1 MRKNVVFIILAVCS
15 TLQAATTTVYNS
27 TELTSAINSLSPG
40 DMVIL
45 ADGTYS
51 HSGLTIDVSATST
64 EPVVIKAANV
74 GGAHWQGYLRLY
86 NAKYV
91 TIKGLV
97 FDAEAKRYSSHN
109 IHIKNSEHCRVT
121 HCLFDLDESS
131 ASISDIRYWLVVESG
146 RYNEID
152 YCQFNAK
159 KTKQATLKVVYN
171 EYRPNIHHNWFNGR
185 TYPGSNLNGY
195 ETLQL
200 GSGSTG
206 CKMESM
212 KAKVDYNLFEN
223 CNGEAEIISV
233 KTSDNYIRFNTF
245 RECRGQLV
253 LRIADGCQVYN
264 NYFLN
269 PSCKTGV
276 GGIRIHG
283 SYNEIYNNYFE
294 KLTDE
299 AIETRFGDT
308 DTTLGTEETKYRQ
321 SIGNLIAY
329 NTMYSSRAPVLDFGT
344 ASTTCPLPP
353 KDWDIINN
361 IFTIYQTGLID
372 GSGDTGTF
380 YENNIADE
388 FGGVSDITDMGRTLI
403 SDEMWVVYFGLTAG
417 TDGIYRQTN
426 TSPGRNQGT
435 HINDIAYLKDLDH
448 ESRDSTP
455 DIGAD
460 EYRSYAPSY
469 HPLASSDVGLY
480 AN

>member
-1 MRKNVVFIILAVCS
+1 MKRIIAFIAIALS
-15 TLQAATTTVYNS
+15 TALQAATTTVH
-27 TELTSAINSLSPG
+27 TAAELTTAINNLSPG
-40 DMVIL
+40 DTIIL

-51 HSGLTIDVSATST
+51 HSGLTIDVAATST
-64 EPVVIKAANV
+64 DPVVIKAANV

-86 NAKYV
+86 DSSYV
-91 TIKGLV
+91 TIEGLV
-97 FDAEAKRYSSHN
+97 FDAEAQRYDSQN
-109 IHIKNSEHCRVT
+109 IHMENSEHCRIT
-121 HCLFDLDESS
+121 RCLFDLDESG
-131 ASISDIRYWLVVESG
+131 AGISDIRYWLVVESG

-152 YCQFNAK
+152 HCQFNAK
-159 KTKQATLKVVYN
+159 KTTQATLKVIYN

-200 GSGSTG
+200 GSGSSG

-212 KAKVDYNLFEN
+212 QAKIDYNLFEE
-223 CNGEAEIISV
+223 CDGEAEIVSV

-245 RECRGQLV
+245 QECRGQLV
-253 LRIADGCQVYN
+253 LRMADNCEVYN

-269 PSCKTGV
+269 PSLKTGA

-283 SYNEIYNNYFE
+283 SYNEIYNNYFH

-308 DTTLGTEETKYRQ
+308 DTTGGTEETKYRQ

-329 NTMYSSRAPVLDFGT
+329 NTMYSSRTHVLDFGT
-344 ASTTCPLPP
+344 ADSTYTLPP
-353 KDWDIINN
+353 KDWDIVNN
-361 IFTIYQTGLID
+361 IFTIYQAGLID
-372 GSGDTGTF
+372 GSGDTNTF

-388 FGGVSDITDMGRTLI
+388 FGGISDITDMGRTL
-403 SDEMWVVYFGLTAG
+403 SSNEMWVVYFGLTVG
-417 TDGIYRQTN
+417 TDGIYRQTSS
-426 TSPGRNQGT
+426 SPGRNQAT
-435 HINDIAYLKDLDH
+435 YITDIAYLKDLDH
-448 ESRDSTP
+448 ESRDTTP

-469 HPLASSDVGLY
+469 HPLTSSDVGPTAY
-480 AN
+480 